1 MIWLLQYLHN
11 QKNWNRVMTTT
22 TKTILIAGAAAILA
36 LTGMFSA
43 VGAAKEDRRSSAQ
56 KHYSGGDHTGNGPRR
71 AGKARTEHRGEGYR
85 GRSHNSRS
93 VGRALREVFILGEGA
108 SGCSYSYRKWQAT
121 GSRYWRSRYYD
132 CRSG

>member
-1 MIWLLQYLHN
+1 
-11 QKNWNRVMTTT
+11 MTTI
-22 TKTILIAGAAAILA
+22 TKTMLITGTAAILA

-43 VGAAKEDRRSSAQ
+43 VEAAKEDRRGSAQ
-56 KHYSGGDHTGNGPRR
+56 KHFSGGKHAGNGPGR
-71 AGKARTEHRGEGYR
+71 AGKVHPAHRGDGYR
-85 GRSHNSRS
+85 GRSHNNRS
-93 VGRALREVFILGEGA
+93 VGRGLREVYILGEGA